1 MATASDLQQLYVGYF
16 GRAADQE
23 GLNFWLGAINNDGLS
38 LANVH
43 ASFVNSEEYNA
54 QYVNLSVSQKVAA
67 VYQNVLGRAA
77 DAAGQAF
84 WTNAIETGVISED
97 QLIEGLLSGLS
108 PKDALTVSNKVI
120 VANYYTSVKGDSY
133 TDADKVDSSVILAA
147 VNDTT
152 ASVAAALEKVGE
164 RADDVS
170 NSDLAAALAALEAA
184 EKAQLA
190 YARALLDDEE
200 GTVDEAADK
209 VAEDLADAREALKI
223 NESDSEALA
232 NLKIKEAQD
241 AAAKAVSDARLELAA
256 TSGLPALFTKF
267 TAQLAA
273 YKQAVEAQIAA
284 KTEQDAELAKFNVV
298 KGGTPV
304 EIVDGGLVSGVIVKD
319 ASGQLVLTAAYT
331 GNATD
336 TSAAQKAAAEALLAD
351 IKAYQAASKTAVDA
365 DKALDATGKQIADA
379 GADKYDAV
387 NNEITE
393 GPAAKL
399 QAALDA
405 QAELNKAVTAYNDAK
420 AAKAEWDAVSKD
432 AGDARDAFDT
442 LGYKLIDVGVDDAD
456 GTNGVA
462 DVFIFSSV
470 KLDGDNIGA
479 AEITADAGDVLFI
492 GSNYKLGVDSDLIKP
507 GIQGGDNS
515 AFEIFFKQTDD
526 GAQVLIENSVFGS
539 SVVAN
544 GGEFTTITLTGVN
557 VDQLSFDAQTGLV
570 SIAAAV

>member
-54 QYVNLSVSQKVAA
+54 QYLNLTVGQKVAA

-108 PKDALTVSNKVI
+108 PKDALIVSNKVI

-133 TDADKVDSSVILAA
+133 AEADKADSSAILAKVDS
-147 VNDTT
+147 TT
-152 ASVAAALEKVGE
+152 GSVADALKEVGE
-164 RADDVS
+164 RSDDVS
-170 NSDLAAALAALEAA
+170 NSDLAGALAALEAA

-200 GTVDEAADK
+200 GTVAGAAK
-209 VAEDLADAREALKI
+209 LVEENLADARDALGI
-223 NESDSEALA
+223 NEGDSEALA

-241 AAAKAVSDARLELAA
+241 AAAKAVSDARLELSA

-267 TAQLAA
+267 TAQMAA
-273 YKQAVEAQIAA
+273 YEQAVEAQKAA

-298 KGGTPV
+298 KGGEAV
-304 EIVDGGLVSGVIVKD
+304 AIADGGLVSGVIVKD

-331 GNATD
+331 GNATG

-365 DKALDATGKQIADA
+365 DKALDTTGAQIAAA
-379 GADKYDAV
+379 GDDTYNADSNKLAD
-387 NNEITE
+387 
-393 GPAAKL
+393 GPAAAL
-399 QAALDA
+399 QAALDN
-405 QAELNKAVTAYNDAK
+405 QAELSEAVTAYNDAK
-420 AAKAEWDAVSKD
+420 TAKAEWDAVAKD
-432 AGDARDAFDT
+432 AGDARDAFNV
-442 LGYKLIDVGVDDAD
+442 LGYKLIEVGVEDAD
-456 GTNGVA
+456 GTDGFA

-470 KLDGDNIGA
+470 ELNDNNIGNA
-479 AEITADAGDVLFI
+479 TITADAGDVLFI
-492 GSNYKLGVDSDLIKP
+492 GSNYKLGVDSDLTKT

-515 AFEIFFKQTDD
+515 AFEIFFQQD
-526 GAQVLIENSVFGS
+526 GVNAKVLVENSVFGS
-539 SVVAN
+539 SVAT

-557 VDQLSFDAQTGLV
+557 VDQLSFDAQTGLI
-570 SIAAAV
+570 SIAAA